1 MVRLS
6 ALWRGGKSDGGVVVE
21 RLYAEALLWSQG
33 FHDEECYIA
42 LLDELFLKDPS
53 NELYLQLEECSE
65 AETLELLARWAA
77 EKKDFAADAF
87 GTQLFAA
94 LEAAYAQRTATYDDL
109 EEFGRRCYQ
118 LWHFLPMQL
127 MDNEPFLT
135 LAYGDDPLDRGD
147 EGGARKLYEAAFAF
161 YRQKRKE

>member
-1 MVRLS
+1 M
-6 ALWRGGKSDGGVVVE
+6 E

-33 FHDEECYIA
+33 FHGEERYTA
-42 LLDELFLKDPS
+42 LLDELFLRDPA

-65 AETLELLARWAA
+65 AESLALLARWAA
-77 EKKDFAADAF
+77 ENEDFDADAF
-87 GTQLFAA
+87 GAQLFAA
-94 LEAAYAQRTATYDDL
+94 LESAYAQRAATYDDL

-118 LWHFLPMQL
+118 LWHLLPMQL

-161 YRQKRKE
+161 YGSAAEA

>member
-1 MVRLS
+1 M
-6 ALWRGGKSDGGVVVE
+6 E

-33 FHDEECYIA
+33 FHGEERYTA
-42 LLDELFLKDPS
+42 LLDELFLRDPA

-65 AETLELLARWAA
+65 AESLALLARWA
-77 EKKDFAADAF
+77 EENEEFDADAF
-87 GTQLFAA
+87 GAQLFAA
-94 LEAAYAQRTATYDDL
+94 LETAYTQHAATYDDL

-118 LWHFLPMQL
+118 LWHLLPMQL

-161 YRQKRKE
+161 YGSAAEA

>member
-1 MVRLS
+1 M
-6 ALWRGGKSDGGVVVE
+6 E

-33 FHDEECYIA
+33 FHGEERYTA
-42 LLDELFLKDPS
+42 LLDELFLRDPA

-65 AETLELLARWAA
+65 AESLALLARWAA
-77 EKKDFAADAF
+77 ENEDFDADAF
-87 GTQLFAA
+87 GAQLFAA
-94 LEAAYAQRTATYDDL
+94 LEAAYAQHAATYDDL

-118 LWHFLPMQL
+118 LWHLLPMQL

-161 YRQKRKE
+161 YGSAAEA

>member
-1 MVRLS
+1 M
-6 ALWRGGKSDGGVVVE
+6 E

-33 FHDEECYIA
+33 FHGEERYTA
-42 LLDELFLKDPS
+42 LLDELFLEDPS
-53 NELYLQLEECSE
+53 NQLYLQLEECSE
-65 AETLELLARWAA
+65 TETLELLARWA
-77 EKKDFAADAF
+77 EENEDFDADAF

-94 LEAAYAQRTATYDDL
+94 LEAAYAQHATTYDDL

-118 LWHFLPMQL
+118 LWHLLPMQL

-161 YRQKRKE
+161 YRSAAEE